1 MPVAKLTGRTGE
13 SEKINEHHVDL
24 NKSIDDVQTPNSLFK
39 KQSNLFRDIQ
49 MKQTME
55 NTIDD
60 LHRKS
65 HQCPTFR
72 TNICT
77 STQNNRIFVF
87 PLDRLFTDNRIAHH
101 HNQSYQYQR
110 QVRVQLGRILLLKA
124 FYHLLAKERK
134 AFY

>member
-49 MKQTME
+49 IKQTME
-55 NTIDD
+55 NTIND
-60 LHRKS
+60 LYSKS

-77 STQNNRIFVF
+77 SAPKPKILRTFLSLHIF
-87 PLDRLFTDNRIAHH
+87 FTDNRIAHH
-101 HNQSYQYQR
+101 HNQSYRYRR
-110 QVRVQLGRILLLKA
+110 QVHVRLDRIVSSRA
-124 FYHLLAKERK
+124 FYDLLAKEK
-134 AFY
+134 